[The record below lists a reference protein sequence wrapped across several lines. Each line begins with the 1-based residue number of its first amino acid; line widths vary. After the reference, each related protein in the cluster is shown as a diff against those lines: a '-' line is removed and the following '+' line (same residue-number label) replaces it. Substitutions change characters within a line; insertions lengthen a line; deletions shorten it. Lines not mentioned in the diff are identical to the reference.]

1 MGIEIVGREGAAAV
15 LGISPSRV
23 SQMISEDPNFPSPVL
38 SLGKRTVWMKDV
50 IQAYKRKREGRS
62 TLTMHSL
69 SLPTQP
75 LTRVLDQVVPL
86 TGTSPI
92 RPVLD
97 VYLRVWSGDITVALV
112 EGCDERGGGSL
123 DYAIEDFASELTRL
137 FPQILGT
144 ADICWVCSHRS
155 SSPYSRLELVNVV
168 FERTLDGALIRPA
181 WVHLEIERFVEVIGD
196 PQVEM
201 YPSGTL
207 TKANVRQFQRGG
219 GPIEI
224 TANADKISDRLET
237 IRLIENSPLEQRDKE
252 TALDYLASSLR
263 MVDYDAT
270 TEHTYPDSSYEE
282 SRPRTDS
289 EFKPRWAVVR
299 KNRPLTEDERAMI
312 TQLELPSQGNGRP
325 FDDSRLL
332 DLLHALHEWGES
344 IDEYADEPN
353 PAAYQQIR
361 DLAGALPIF
370 VSAEPLRRRA
380 EKIVEEI
387 SRPFVAH
394 LRKDEPHVQRYLEKA
409 GAMVARARP
418 DQQREQRI
426 LAREVASAND
436 GTAYFGYDQFGTPFA
451 ESVDDHDRGNQGII
465 AVLWPRE
472 PVPLSIA
479 DHILIDGH
487 GDTLAFIAN
496 SDRTVRALLPRV
508 EKPSSVGWSTGYGGT
523 GPVDL
528 IDAICN
534 ALTAAGFR
542 PNTQHIREAITP
554 NTTPETVWLSIAD
567 IAELPSA

>member
-1 MGIEIVGREGAAAV
+1 MGIELVGREGAAAI
-15 LGISPSRV
+15 LGVNSSRISQLV
-23 SQMISEDPNFPSPVL
+23 SADPNFPRPVTIP
-38 SLGKRTVWMKDV
+38 GVNKIWRKDV
-50 IQAYKRKREGRS
+50 IQAYKRKREGQS
-62 TLTMHSL
+62 TLSMHSL
-69 SLPTQP
+69 SVPTQP

-92 RPVLD
+92 RPVID

-112 EGCDERGGGSL
+112 EGCDEQGGGSL
-123 DYAIEDFASELTRL
+123 DYAIEDFASELIRL
-137 FPQILGT
+137 FPQILG
-144 ADICWVCSHRS
+144 ADVCWVSTRRD

-168 FERTLDGALIRPA
+168 FDRAPSGSLTRPE
-181 WVHLEIERFVEVIGD
+181 WVHLDLERLVEIIGD

-201 YPSGTL
+201 YPPRTL
-207 TKANVRQFQRGG
+207 TKANVRQFQRSG
-219 GPIEI
+219 GPIEM
-224 TANADKISDRLET
+224 TVNADKISNRLET
-237 IRLIENSPLEQRDKE
+237 IRLIESSPLEQRDKE

-282 SRPRTDS
+282 SRPRTES

-312 TQLELPSQGNGRP
+312 TELELPSQGNGRP
-325 FDDSRLL
+325 FDDNRLL

-418 DQQREQRI
+418 EQQREQRI
-426 LAREVASAND
+426 LAREVASASD
-436 GTAYFGYDQFGTPFA
+436 GTAYFGYDQFGTLIA
-451 ESVDDHDRGNQGII
+451 ESVDDHARGSRGII

-479 DHILIDGH
+479 DHIFIDGH
-487 GDTLAFIAN
+487 GDTLAYIAN
-496 SDRTVRALLPRV
+496 PDRTVRALLPRV

-542 PNTQHIREAITP
+542 PNSQRIRDAITP
-554 NTTPETVWLSIAD
+554 NSTPETVWLSIAD
-567 IAELPSA
+567 ITER